1 MSSLGLLENTEW
13 EPCWYIAYAQL
24 LYHRTSI
31 TGSVYLFAGSCFEQ
45 YSQFVSFS
53 EM

>member
-1 MSSLGLLENTEW
+1 MIGAWLMLN
-13 EPCWYIAYAQL
+13 CC
-24 LYHRTSI
+24 I
-31 TGSVYLFAGSCFEQ
+31 TGQFYPIDGSCFEQ